1 MARGDEHHALRDAIL
16 TAVSKK
22 FDNVVLLPYQSGL
35 ARDKSGNTYSYG
47 RAGVSDLI
55 GMRSLHPKT
64 TAEMIPKPKDILV
77 LRPIAQFVALEVKT
91 GKAKPSKKQQFF
103 LDRVKELGGLAAVVH
118 SVEEAIEVLK
128 DGL

>member
-1 MARGDEHHALRDAIL
+1 MARSDEHHALRDAIL

-55 GMRSLHPKT
+55 GFRKIQLPQGIRVT
-64 TAEMIPKPKDILV
+64 DPTFFLDYFPQV
-77 LRPIAQFVALEVKT
+77 AQFVALEVKT